1 MKPINYGEIIE
12 KAEARRAALEEI
24 TPKLQAIHDQWGAL
38 CAAAH
43 HISSVNADY
52 KRLDSE
58 AAALLAQSVGVSVS
72 TLGNGL
78 YHLAQSVQPLNWQ
91 SAELLDAL
99 EPNVEAQKL
108 SPLQKLVANHYHGG
122 EFSRIE
128 TQDDAQN
135 VGDGLFTFC
144 VNEAGDASDKGE
156 LIGMLNRAIDQLR
169 ALVNELETEK

>member
-12 KAEARRAALEEI
+12 KAEARRAALEAI
-24 TPKLQAIHDQWGAL
+24 TPKLQGVYAQWGAL

-43 HISSVNADY
+43 RISSVNADY

-58 AAALLAQSVGVSVS
+58 AAALLAKSVGVSVS

-78 YHLAQSVQPLNWQ
+78 YHLTDVVRA
-91 SAELLDAL
+91 LDHKSRDLIAAL
-99 EPNVEAQKL
+99 KPNEEAQRL
-108 SPLQKLVANHYHGG
+108 TPLQAQVAAHYQGG
-122 EFSRIE
+122 EFDHIE

-144 VNEAGDASDKGE
+144 INEAGDAGDKPELINMLNHAIHQLRSLVGE
-156 LIGMLNRAIDQLR
+156 LEDS
-169 ALVNELETEK
+169 K

>member
-12 KAEARRAALEEI
+12 KAEARRAALEAI

-78 YHLAQSVQPLNWQ
+78 YHLAYAVRALDHQSRD
-91 SAELLDAL
+91 LLAAL
-99 EPNVEAQKL
+99 QNNEEAQKL
-108 SPLQKLVANHYHGG
+108 TPLQAQVAAHYQGG
-122 EFSRIE
+122 EFGHIE

-144 VNEAGDASDKGE
+144 INEAGDASDKGE

-169 ALVNELETEK
+169 SLVGELES